1 MSVDD
6 LLRLSYS
13 FVCWLSYIVSMAC
26 QRLIHLACF
35 TAGEEDAAEDDLLI
49 YQITCLKKSYFLVG
63 DDAFALRTWMMKPI
77 SKRNLSPEERVF
89 NDRAL
94 EIREGI

>member
-26 QRLIHLACF
+26 QRFIHLACF

-63 DDAFALRTWMMKPI
+63 DDAFALRTWMMKPF

-89 NDRAL
+89 NNRAL